1 MHPKIDVGKRSEKGR
16 ETGCQKGA
24 ILDQN
29 PLKIDSKN
37 DAKFDVE
44 KVWKIHEKLTKN
56 GAKIDAK
63 IKKNRYNFRTSDF
76 LFFAKSPC

>member
-1 MHPKIDVGKRSEKGR
+1 MELKGSQMEPKGYQKGSQGATKVHPKIDVGKRSEKGR

-44 KVWKIHEKLTKN
+44 KVWKIH
-56 GAKIDAK
+56 
-63 IKKNRYNFRTSDF
+63 
-76 LFFAKSPC
+76 